1 MYVPCCLSL
10 PRLRSIARSRF
21 SNFINNYCRGICC
34 HQYTP
39 TTHMAFPDSCMCYCV
54 VTCLFHSV
62 QSPFIAMMNANYCNL
77 EEQTLTLLL
86 RSVRANCGLKVL
98 KLVGNNLTGKGTF
111 ILSEL
116 RERERKYN
124 SPPFHQQWLR

>member
-1 MYVPCCLSL
+1 MYMYS
-10 PRLRSIARSRF
+10 
-21 SNFINNYCRGICC
+21 
-34 HQYTP
+34 T
-39 TTHMAFPDSCMCYCV
+39 
-54 VTCLFHSV
+54 
-62 QSPFIAMMNANYCNL
+62 QSPFITMMNANYCNL

-116 RERERKYN
+116 VCVCTYV
-124 SPPFHQQWLR
+124 

>member
-1 MYVPCCLSL
+1 
-10 PRLRSIARSRF
+10 
-21 SNFINNYCRGICC
+21 
-34 HQYTP
+34 
-39 TTHMAFPDSCMCYCV
+39 
-54 VTCLFHSV
+54 
-62 QSPFIAMMNANYCNL
+62 MMNANYCNL

-116 RERERKYN
+116 RERESKYN
-124 SPPFHQQWLR
+124 SPPSINSGCDEIQ